1 MVPAAPARACAHR
14 VITMAPDIV
23 DIMTEARSSSELA
36 DLPLSRLAALSR
48 AIHRNLDPLLSS
60 RNAAALSTAESIL
73 QHCAAAITMQGVF
86 SSNEDADD
94 LSTSSLPLLL
104 VPFTHGQL
112 LSSCPSTTPQQRARM
127 VHAAASHY
135 SHFLQ
140 HLQQYGLL
148 GELAAR
154 YGKLCDR
161 TCGESRG
168 PEVRMMQSNCYP
180 GSVQGPLPVLLT
192 PHLYCQMSGRRQY
205 AREEDGDVGALSL
218 GGSGGT
224 PSERREA
231 KIERFKAEKAI
242 KAKIEQIE
250 SRRKPAADE
259 VRGGEES
266 RGGSHPH
273 GGEWRV

>member
-14 VITMAPDIV
+14 VLTMAPDIV

-154 YGKLCDR
+154 YGTLYGK
-161 TCGESRG
+161 CGRCV
-168 PEVRMMQSNCYP
+168 PEVF
-180 GSVQGPLPVLLT
+180 
-192 PHLYCQMSGRRQY
+192 LY
-205 AREEDGDVGALSL
+205 
-218 GGSGGT
+218 
-224 PSERREA
+224 
-231 KIERFKAEKAI
+231 
-242 KAKIEQIE
+242 
-250 SRRKPAADE
+250 
-259 VRGGEES
+259 
-266 RGGSHPH
+266 
-273 GGEWRV
+273 RV